1 MTSLLAMTL
10 RIPRW
15 GGTTSPV
22 CGRSMAPN
30 WLGRARVRGRVRLGG
45 SGFGRVAVRVRIRV
59 SR

>member
-22 CGRSMAPN
+22 CGRSMTPK
-30 WLGRARVRGRVRLGG
+30 LSGRARVRGRVRFGG
-45 SGFGRVAVRVRIRV
+45 SGFGWVWVRVRVRV
-59 SR
+59 R